1 MFPGCSQT
9 KPVQLM
15 VVLWTDP
22 LIAADS
28 LLSSI
33 IGLINA
39 LLAQSFSF
47 GGQTSLGRFAVVV
60 YCFHFLIIDSM
71 GLHGTFCVLGYLV
84 LHNFASGLC

>member
-1 MFPGCSQT
+1 MLPGHSST
-9 KPVQLM
+9 KPLQLM

-22 LIAADS
+22 LITADE

-39 LLAQSFSF
+39 FLAQTLSF

-60 YCFHFLIIDSM
+60 YCFHFLTIDSEWGFM
-71 GLHGTFCVLGYLV
+71 EHSALWDT
-84 LHNFASGLC
+84 